1 MRLFKK
7 AAVCLLTA
15 AMAVSMLTACGGD
28 APANPGNSDNGGSTG
43 GGNTSTST
51 PATPDTGNS
60 GNTSGGSEENGTNA
74 LPTNWNA
81 SKTKSYYN
89 KYGISDTNIYV
100 SGTLVQ
106 MDKNGTQVDTEKIE
120 YAVKGSKTFTSMTTI
135 ASSSGTGGTTKVYK
149 NNNEYYVY
157 TNDQWYKCE
166 NEQQINAAKM
176 IIQLYQEWYKVP
188 SNPYHFSAST
198 VDGNYYESAISNWT
212 DGTPIQYSYAYN
224 SNNRLMAMACTYQ
237 NNVAYITSSVT
248 LTSCPDSFAFPQK

>member
-1 MRLFKK
+1 MYNLS
-7 AAVCLLTA
+7 A
-15 AMAVSMLTACGGD
+15 
-28 APANPGNSDNGGSTG
+28 
-43 GGNTSTST
+43 
-51 PATPDTGNS
+51 
-60 GNTSGGSEENGTNA
+60 SGGSEENGTTT

-81 SKTKSYYN
+81 SKTKNYYN

-135 ASSSGTGGTTKVYK
+135 VSASGQNSTTKVYK

-157 TNDQWYKCE
+157 TNDRWHKCE
-166 NEQQINAAKM
+166 NEKQINAAKL

-188 SNPYHFSAST
+188 SSPYHFVAYTES
-198 VDGNYYESAISNWT
+198 GKYYESAISNWT

-224 SNNRLMAMACTYQ
+224 STNHLMAMACTYQ
-237 NNVAYITSSVT
+237 NNVAYITSSVV
-248 LTSCPDSFAFPQK
+248 LTSCPDAFAFPQK